1 MLSSKTKRKKRIVL
15 ACLLIFLGAFAIWL
29 YWGNV
34 SIQTTEI
41 TLHYQE
47 MPDAFRGF
55 QIAQVSDLHNAQ
67 FGSRQKDLLSRL
79 QAASPDLI
87 AVTGDLIDSSHT
99 NLTAA
104 LDFIRGATGIAPLYF
119 VTGNHEAW
127 LENYEA
133 MERQLVQAGAMPLR
147 NTGIELKRGGASIFL
162 LGVDDPAFDGGA
174 GAADAMDKKIKAQ
187 NRGEADLTVLLSHRP
202 ELFDVYVSNQM
213 DLVLSGHAHGG
224 QFRLPWIGGIIAPN
238 QGFFPLYTAGVY
250 EKERTKML
258 VSRGLGNS
266 VIPVRFNNRP
276 ELIILTLD

>member
-1 MLSSKTKRKKRIVL
+1 MLSLKRKKRIVL
-15 ACLLIFLGAFAIWL
+15 TGLLIFLAVFTIWL

-34 SIQTTEI
+34 SVQTTEI
-41 TLHYQE
+41 TIHHQE

-104 LDFIRGATGIAPLYF
+104 LDFIRGAADIAPLYF

-127 LENYEA
+127 IENYEA
-133 MERQLVQAGAMPLR
+133 MEQQLIQAGAMPLR
-147 NTGIELKRGGASIFL
+147 DTGIELKRGDASIFL
-162 LGVDDPAFDGGA
+162 LGMDDPAFDGGVK
-174 GAADAMDKKIKAQ
+174 AADNMDKKIKAQ
-187 NRGEADLTVLLSHRP
+187 NIGESDFTVLLSHRP
-202 ELFDVYVSNQM
+202 ELFEVYVSNQM

-238 QGFFPLYTAGVY
+238 QGFFPRYTAGVY

>member
-1 MLSSKTKRKKRIVL
+1 MLSLKRKKRIVL
-15 ACLLIFLGAFAIWL
+15 TGLLIFLAVFTIWL

-34 SIQTTEI
+34 SVQTTEI
-41 TLHYQE
+41 AIHHQE

-104 LDFIRGATGIAPLYF
+104 LDFIRGAADIAPLYF

-127 LENYEA
+127 IENYEA
-133 MERQLVQAGAMPLR
+133 MEQQLIQAGAIPLR
-147 NTGIELKRGGASIFL
+147 DTGIELKRGDASIFL
-162 LGVDDPAFDGGA
+162 LGMDDPAFDGGMK
-174 GAADAMDKKIKAQ
+174 AADNMDKKIKAQ
-187 NRGEADLTVLLSHRP
+187 NIGESDFTVLLSHRP
-202 ELFDVYVSNQM
+202 ELFEVYVSNQM

-238 QGFFPLYTAGVY
+238 QGFFPRYTAGVY